1 LSSPQLQVND
11 TVPINVTEIGL
22 MPRRIITLSIALALF
37 VSTQVAFAHDDWIS
51 RHQFSDPMSHAWC
64 CDEQDCFPLAQE
76 AVRIIG
82 NGFVVDGQ
90 YFIARQRVL
99 PSSDGQYWACFNSE
113 GRGPHDR
120 EKGVRCFFAPMN
132 S

>member
-1 LSSPQLQVND
+1 
-11 TVPINVTEIGL
+11 
-22 MPRRIITLSIALALF
+22 MPPRIMTLSAVLALF
-37 VSTQVAFAHDDWIS
+37 VSAQSVFAHDAWIS
-51 RHQFSDPMSHAWC
+51 RQHYYDPESRASC
-64 CDEQDCFPLAQE
+64 CDEHDCFPLEDEDVLAL
-76 AVRIIG
+76 G
-82 NGFVVDGQ
+82 GGFEINGQ

>member
-1 LSSPQLQVND
+1 
-11 TVPINVTEIGL
+11 
-22 MPRRIITLSIALALF
+22 MPRRIVNLSCLLALGVSGQVALA
-37 VSTQVAFAHDDWIS
+37 HDAWIS
-51 RHQFSDPMSHAWC
+51 RQQYYDPETRASC
-64 CDEQDCFPLAQE
+64 CDEHDCFPLEDEDVLAS
-76 AVRIIG
+76 VG
-82 NGFVVDGQ
+82 GFEVQGQ
-90 YFIARQRVL
+90 FFIAHHRVL

>member
-1 LSSPQLQVND
+1 
-11 TVPINVTEIGL
+11 
-22 MPRRIITLSIALALF
+22 MPHRIITLSAVLALGVSSQVALAHE
-37 VSTQVAFAHDDWIS
+37 AWIS
-51 RHQFSDPMSHAWC
+51 RQQYYDPESRASC
-64 CDEQDCFPLAQE
+64 CDEHDCFPLEDEDVLAL
-76 AVRIIG
+76 G
-82 NGFVVDGQ
+82 GGFEIKGQ

-120 EKGVRCFFAPMN
+120 KKGVRCFFAPMN

>member
-1 LSSPQLQVND
+1 
-11 TVPINVTEIGL
+11 
-22 MPRRIITLSIALALF
+22 MPPRIITVSAVLTLF
-37 VSTQVAFAHDDWIS
+37 VSTQGVFAHDDWIS
-51 RHQFSDPMSHAWC
+51 RQKYYDPESHASC
-64 CDEQDCFPLAQE
+64 CDERDCFPLEDEDVLALGE
-76 AVRIIG
+76 
-82 NGFVVDGQ
+82 GFEINGQ

-99 PSSDGQYWACFNSE
+99 PSGDGQYWACFNSD

>member
-1 LSSPQLQVND
+1 
-11 TVPINVTEIGL
+11 
-22 MPRRIITLSIALALF
+22 MPRRIIILSAVLAIF
-37 VSTQVAFAHDDWIS
+37 VSAPGVFAHDAWIS
-51 RHQFSDPMSHAWC
+51 RQQYYDPESRASC
-64 CDEQDCFPLAQE
+64 CDEHDCVPLE
-76 AVRIIG
+76 DEDVLRLG
-82 NGFVVDGQ
+82 GGFEIKGQ
-90 YFIARQRVL
+90 YFIGRHRVL